1 MRFEPPVQDTRSNP
15 PKGLVERTLFQATRL
30 ILYVT
35 VAACLMYLALTP
47 PGVSS

>member
-1 MRFEPPVQDTRSNP
+1 MRFESPDQGARSNP
-15 PKGLVERTLFQATRL
+15 RRGLAERTLFQATRL
-30 ILYVT
+30 ILYVA